1 MDSGARN
8 QEGLLRYTDLNET
21 DNFLRYPTDKLLG
34 VVNTPEELQATV
46 LELNAAGFGER
57 EISVL
62 CGKQGADRLD
72 VTGKDHGAFARVYR
86 FIEKLGDMDS
96 KNLTDYQQELLHGH
110 FLLAIAAA
118 NKKKRQQALQ
128 ALQSHGGHGINFFG
142 KLAIERL
149 AS

>member
-1 MDSGARN
+1 
-8 QEGLLRYTDLNET
+8 
-21 DNFLRYPTDKLLG
+21 LRYPTDKLLG

-57 EISVL
+57 EISML

-72 VTGKDHGAFARVYR
+72 ITGKDHGAFARVYR
-86 FIEKLGDMDS
+86 LIEKLGGY
-96 KNLTDYQQELLHGH
+96 KNLTDYQQQLLHGH

-118 NKKKRQQALQ
+118 NKKKKQQALK
-128 ALQSHGGHGINFFG
+128 ALQSHGGHEINFFG